1 MSSLDKV
8 KEQNFVKVQ
17 SSGWQAR
24 SCSPGKCFGL
34 FYLTQKGCQGV
45 QEVHPDLS
53 LLSFPAQ
60 RWGKLRMRCRQPREQ
75 EGMRHSKPRLSSV
88 FGVDRDGALPRVF
101 PLRKSSPENPDA
113 EPDLTHTKL
122 RAEAP
127 HC

>member
-1 MSSLDKV
+1 
-8 KEQNFVKVQ
+8 
-17 SSGWQAR
+17 
-24 SCSPGKCFGL
+24 
-34 FYLTQKGCQGV
+34 
-45 QEVHPDLS
+45 
-53 LLSFPAQ
+53 
-60 RWGKLRMRCRQPREQ
+60 MRCRQPREQ

-113 EPDLTHTKL
+113 EHDLTHTKL